1 MTDLNRL
8 IKNFIEDPASP
19 ENNFALGQYYYDI
32 GQTASAVSYFIRTAE
47 RTTDDLLKY
56 ECLILAAK
64 SLERQGTRSF
74 SVQGMLMHA
83 VSLLPKRPEAYFLMS
98 KFYEWEKADGNWF
111 RCYMMTSIALNVCD
125 FNSTPLRNDIG
136 FPGKYGILF
145 QKALSSW
152 WCGLCEDSK
161 LLFQDLLENYPLDAS
176 HKQIILNNLQY
187 INGL

>member
-1 MTDLNRL
+1 MTELHTL
-8 IKNFIEDPASP
+8 INSYINDPASA
-19 ENNFALGQYYYDI
+19 ENNFALGQYYYNI

-64 SLERQGTRSF
+64 CLEQQGTRAF

-83 VSLLPKRPEAYFLMS
+83 VSLLPKRPEAYYLMS
-98 KFYEWEKADGNWF
+98 KFYEWEKVDGNWF

-125 FNSTPLRNDIG
+125 FNVPPLRNNFG
-136 FPGKYGILF
+136 FPGKYGMLF

-161 LLFQDLLENYPLDAS
+161 ALFQDLLENYPLDEN
-176 HKQIILNNLQY
+176 HKRVTINNIQY
-187 INGL
+187 MNGL